1 VRAEVWWAPRIS
13 RTPTVER
20 FAGQRR
26 PGQRA
31 LCQGCG
37 GLNLKS
43 FAEFAAGVE
52 SDSPSR
58 RRRCRGCYRGFARP
72 ALRWRQ
78 TAGKGPALRDG
89 RHRHGGVIG
98 VSRSEL
104 VFSVASAAAGAKSK
118 LCRSNCQTVF
128 AMEKIPS
135 DKLRRARLGRA
146 VPLRCVFDA
155 TLAALEQTGV
165 WSRFRRLG
173 SHVLIAFRRHRISA
187 PTSSRYCRF
196 SPLVPI
202 ARCLQRWPCEPVARI
217 DLQSRCRP
225 KW

>member
-1 VRAEVWWAPRIS
+1 VWRIESEKLCGVRSGGRIKFTVAAGTLQGAIEALRGLRCAGDKRRGKTGITRWSTSAWRRDRCFSFRACRFWRIS
-13 RTPTVER
+13 
-20 FAGQRR
+20 G
-26 PGQRA
+26 
-31 LCQGCG
+31 
-37 GLNLKS
+37 
-43 FAEFAAGVE
+43 
-52 SDSPSR
+52 
-58 RRRCRGCYRGFARP
+58 
-72 ALRWRQ
+72 RWRKVK
-78 TAGKGPALRDG
+78 TRPL
-89 RHRHGGVIG
+89 
-98 VSRSEL
+98 
-104 VFSVASAAAGAKSK
+104 K
-118 LCRSNCQTVF
+118 LPTVF
-128 AMEKIPS
+128 AMEEIPS

-146 VPLRCVFDA
+146 VPLQCVFDA

>member
-1 VRAEVWWAPRIS
+1 MAFR
-13 RTPTVER
+13 
-20 FAGQRR
+20 RR
-26 PGQRA
+26 PTQGISNI
-31 LCQGCG
+31 LCTI
-37 GLNLKS
+37 
-43 FAEFAAGVE
+43 
-52 SDSPSR
+52 
-58 RRRCRGCYRGFARP
+58 RGFRE
-72 ALRWRQ
+72 
-78 TAGKGPALRDG
+78 
-89 RHRHGGVIG
+89 G
-98 VSRSEL
+98 VSIVGSPHQPAPHRRTL
-104 VFSVASAAAGAKSK
+104 CWPTKARAAAADAESK

-128 AMEKIPS
+128 AMEEIPS

-146 VPLRCVFDA
+146 VPLRCMFDA